1 MIKVMFFEGNR
12 VGRTVAIQFCG
23 GKWQMVKWDSLPTAI
38 QTLLVA
44 LGEYTEDIDV
54 EEVPWK
60 EEWKRGE

>member
-1 MIKVMFFEGNR
+1 MIKVRFYEHKR
-12 VGRTVAIQFCG
+12 AGRTVGIQFYG
-23 GKWQMVKWDSLPTAI
+23 GEWQVMKWDDLPTPI

-60 EEWKRGE
+60 EEWQRGE